1 MSRAVYEQF
10 RVQVKQEILQKLDC
24 GLDFSDGQVRR
35 LIDERLCRS
44 DCIGRLDVAER
55 RKLGRELFAAI
66 RGFDVLQELL
76 EDKRITEIMVNGP
89 DRIFIEKDGRLTQW
103 QGRFESPARL
113 LDVIQQIAAGCN
125 RVVNE
130 ASPILDARLS
140 DGSRVNVVLSPVA
153 LNGPAMTIR
162 RFPEEGM
169 TLDRL
174 VALGS
179 ITEECKSFLELL
191 VKCRYN
197 IFISGGTGSGKTTF
211 LNALSQAIPPEERIV
226 TIEDSAELQ
235 LKYAQ
240 NLVSLETRNA
250 NMEGCRTISVRDLIR
265 SSLRM
270 RPDSLMMK
278 KRKSKHNKKGLT
290 IPRSLAD
297 DALGDL
303 VLLLHRKIIK
313 VGQKCLDL
321 GALIFCVFQGCR
333 VPSFFLG
340 ELRLFPF
347 QLLKLDVQ
355 LLDLGHDILRGGGLC
370 RRGQCAGEAV
380 DLLLCL
386 FYIFS

>member
-303 VLLLHRKIIK
+303 VLLIHRKIIK